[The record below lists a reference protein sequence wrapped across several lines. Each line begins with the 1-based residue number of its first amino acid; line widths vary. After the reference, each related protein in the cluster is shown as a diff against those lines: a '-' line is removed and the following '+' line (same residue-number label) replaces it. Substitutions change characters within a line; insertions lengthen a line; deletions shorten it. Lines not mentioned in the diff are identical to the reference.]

1 MKELLHSFYTQEQ
14 PEFCNAIIFCF
25 MIKTILFDL
34 DGTLLNTLTDL
45 ANCVNYALNANQLPQ
60 RTTAEIRAFLGNGIR
75 NLIEKSVP
83 QDTSTALTDKVF
95 QAFKAYYLEHSL
107 DFTAP
112 YEGIRELLAI
122 LKERGV
128 KMGIISNK
136 VDAAVQQLNRQFF
149 DTYMDIAIGE
159 REGVRRK
166 PAPDSLLFA
175 MEALN
180 ATAETTLYVGDS
192 EVDYETA
199 KAAHL
204 RCALVTWGFRDESEL
219 RTLNADYYINK
230 AEELLELV

>member
-1 MKELLHSFYTQEQ
+1 
-14 PEFCNAIIFCF
+14 
-25 MIKTILFDL
+25 
-34 DGTLLNTLTDL
+34 
-45 ANCVNYALNANQLPQ
+45 
-60 RTTAEIRAFLGNGIR
+60 
-75 NLIEKSVP
+75 
-83 QDTSTALTDKVF
+83 
-95 QAFKAYYLEHSL
+95 
-107 DFTAP
+107 
-112 YEGIRELLAI
+112 
-122 LKERGV
+122 
-128 KMGIISNK
+128 MGIISNK

-149 DTYMDIAIGE
+149 ETYMDIAIGE

-219 RTLNADYYINK
+219 RTLNADFYINK
-230 AEELLELV
+230 AEELVELV

>member
-14 PEFCNAIIFCF
+14 PEFCNAIIFYF

-60 RTTAEIRAFLGNGIR
+60 RTTAEIRVFLGNGIR

-149 DTYMDIAIGE
+149 ETYMDIAIGE

-219 RTLNADYYINK
+219 RTLNADFYINK

>member
-14 PEFCNAIIFCF
+14 PEFCNAIIFYF

-149 DTYMDIAIGE
+149 ETYMDIAIGE

-219 RTLNADYYINK
+219 RTLNADFYINK

>member
-14 PEFCNAIIFCF
+14 SEFCNAIIFCF

-83 QDTSTALTDKVF
+83 QDTKTALTDKVF

-122 LKERGV
+122 LKKRGV

-149 DTYMDIAIGE
+149 ETYMDIAIGE

-219 RTLNADYYINK
+219 RTLNADFYINK

>member
-1 MKELLHSFYTQEQ
+1 
-14 PEFCNAIIFCF
+14 

-83 QDTSTALTDKVF
+83 RDTTTALTDKVF

-112 YEGIRELLAI
+112 YEGIRELLAR

-149 DTYMDIAIGE
+149 EMYMDIAIGE

-219 RTLNADYYINK
+219 RTLNADFYINK
-230 AEELLELV
+230 AEELVELV

>member
-14 PEFCNAIIFCF
+14 PEFSNAIIFCF

-83 QDTSTALTDKVF
+83 QDTTTALTDKVF

-219 RTLNADYYINK
+219 RTLNADFYINK

>member
-14 PEFCNAIIFCF
+14 PDFCNAIIFYF

-60 RTTAEIRAFLGNGIR
+60 RTTAEIRVFLGNGIR

-83 QDTSTALTDKVF
+83 QDTSTALTDNVF

-149 DTYMDIAIGE
+149 ETYMDFAIGE

-219 RTLNADYYINK
+219 RTLNADFYINK

>member
-1 MKELLHSFYTQEQ
+1 MKELLHSFYMQEQ

-112 YEGIRELLAI
+112 YEGIPELLAR

-149 DTYMDIAIGE
+149 ETYMDIAIGE

-219 RTLNADYYINK
+219 RTLNADFYINK

>member
-14 PEFCNAIIFCF
+14 SEFCNAIIFCF

-83 QDTSTALTDKVF
+83 QDTKTALTDKVF

-122 LKERGV
+122 LKKRGV

-149 DTYMDIAIGE
+149 ETYMDIAIGE

-219 RTLNADYYINK
+219 RTLNADFYINK
-230 AEELLELV
+230 TEELLELV

>member
-1 MKELLHSFYTQEQ
+1 
-14 PEFCNAIIFCF
+14 

-83 QDTSTALTDKVF
+83 RDTTTALTDKVF

-122 LKERGV
+122 LKKRVV

-149 DTYMDIAIGE
+149 ETYMDIAIGE

-219 RTLNADYYINK
+219 RTLNADFYINK
-230 AEELLELV
+230 AEELVELV

>member
-1 MKELLHSFYTQEQ
+1 
-14 PEFCNAIIFCF
+14 

-83 QDTSTALTDKVF
+83 RDTTTALTDKVF

-112 YEGIRELLAI
+112 YEGIRELLAR

-149 DTYMDIAIGE
+149 ETYMDIAIGE

-219 RTLNADYYINK
+219 RTLNADFYINK
-230 AEELLELV
+230 AEELVELV

>member
-14 PEFCNAIIFCF
+14 PEFCNAIIFYF

-60 RTTAEIRAFLGNGIR
+60 RTTAEIRVFLGNGIR

-83 QDTSTALTDKVF
+83 QDTSTALTDNVF

-149 DTYMDIAIGE
+149 ETYMDFAIGE

-219 RTLNADYYINK
+219 RTLNADFYINK

>member
-14 PEFCNAIIFCF
+14 SEFCNAIIFCF

-83 QDTSTALTDKVF
+83 QDTKTALTDKVF

-149 DTYMDIAIGE
+149 ETYMDIAIGE

-219 RTLNADYYINK
+219 RTLNADFYINK

>member
-149 DTYMDIAIGE
+149 ETYMDIAIGE

-166 PAPDSLLFA
+166 PAPDSLL
-175 MEALN
+175 
-180 ATAETTLYVGDS
+180 
-192 EVDYETA
+192 
-199 KAAHL
+199 
-204 RCALVTWGFRDESEL
+204 
-219 RTLNADYYINK
+219 
-230 AEELLELV
+230 

>member
-1 MKELLHSFYTQEQ
+1 
-14 PEFCNAIIFCF
+14 

-83 QDTSTALTDKVF
+83 RDTTTALTDKVF

-122 LKERGV
+122 LKKRGV

-149 DTYMDIAIGE
+149 ETYMDIAIGE

-219 RTLNADYYINK
+219 RTLNADFYINK
-230 AEELLELV
+230 AEELVELV

>member
-1 MKELLHSFYTQEQ
+1 M
-14 PEFCNAIIFCF
+14 
-25 MIKTILFDL
+25 
-34 DGTLLNTLTDL
+34 
-45 ANCVNYALNANQLPQ
+45 
-60 RTTAEIRAFLGNGIR
+60 
-75 NLIEKSVP
+75 
-83 QDTSTALTDKVF
+83 
-95 QAFKAYYLEHSL
+95 AYYLEHSL

-112 YEGIRELLAI
+112 YEGIRELLAR

-149 DTYMDIAIGE
+149 ETYMDIAIGE

-219 RTLNADYYINK
+219 RTLNADFYINK

>member
-14 PEFCNAIIFCF
+14 PEFCNAIIFYF

-45 ANCVNYALNANQLPQ
+45 ANCVNYALNANKLPQ

-83 QDTSTALTDKVF
+83 QDTSTALTDNVF

-149 DTYMDIAIGE
+149 ETYMDIAIGE

-219 RTLNADYYINK
+219 RTLNADFYINK

>member
-14 PEFCNAIIFCF
+14 PEFCNAIIFYF

-60 RTTAEIRAFLGNGIR
+60 RTTAEIRVFLGNGIR

-83 QDTSTALTDKVF
+83 QDTSTALTDNVF

-149 DTYMDIAIGE
+149 ETYMDFAIGE

-230 AEELLELV
+230 VEELLELV

>member
-14 PEFCNAIIFCF
+14 PEFCNAIIFYF

-60 RTTAEIRAFLGNGIR
+60 RTTAEIRVFLGNGIR

-149 DTYMDIAIGE
+149 ETYMDFAIGE

-219 RTLNADYYINK
+219 RTLNADFYINK

>member
-1 MKELLHSFYTQEQ
+1 MSYFILFYALEQ
-14 PEFCNAIIFCF
+14 PDFCNAIIFCF

-45 ANCVNYALNANQLPQ
+45 ANCVNYALNANKLPQ

-112 YEGIRELLAI
+112 YEGIRELLAR

-149 DTYMDIAIGE
+149 ETYMDIAIGE

-219 RTLNADYYINK
+219 RTLNADFYINK